1 MFCCLNN
8 KKSKKQKASYCRGM
22 AVGGILTIVSLMILK
37 IKTCIC
43 KKDQNQQLSNKEDS
57 DFKENKDYEKS
68 KLEDKIEEF
77 NSRRLTV
84 ENESKNKNL

>member
-8 KKSKKQKASYCRGM
+8 KKRKKQKASYCRGM

-37 IKTCIC
+37 IRTCTC
-43 KKDQNQQLSNKEDS
+43 KKNQQLCDKEEC
-57 DFKENKDYEKS
+57 DFKENQDYEKS
-68 KLEDKIEEF
+68 ELEDKIEEF

-84 ENESKNKNL
+84 ENEPKNKNL